1 MNHVPDE
8 LLSNALDLSAP
19 VRAEFAA
26 RLIASL
32 DPAVDDDAEQ
42 AWAAEIDRR
51 LSELN
56 DGQVQMIPW
65 NEVRQILR
73 GPANESAAG

>member
-1 MNHVPDE
+1 MNRVPDE

-19 VRAEFAA
+19 VRAEIAA

-32 DPAVDDDAEQ
+32 DPDVDDDAEQ

-51 LSELN
+51 MAELN
-56 DGQVQMIPW
+56 AGQVQMIPW